1 MHAYRDTALEKPED
15 KFWGKQNRFIYCCN
29 AQQKSHF
36 LVVNIAAIVF
46 ICLIKQRLY
55 VERQLK
61 SFHLFAQ
68 TEIQRQKL
76 RDTDNTNAHTPRYV
90 WNYW

>member
-1 MHAYRDTALEKPED
+1 MSLQLNLYACLQGYRAVKPED
-15 KFWGKQNRFIYCCN
+15 KFWGEKNRFIYCCN
-29 AQQKSHF
+29 VQQKSHF
-36 LVVNIAAIVF
+36 LVVNISTFVF

-68 TEIQRQKL
+68 T
-76 RDTDNTNAHTPRYV
+76 
-90 WNYW
+90 